1 MHCDFTEN
9 LEILNAYCNFT
20 ETNNQFPITGFRN
33 LQNLFFELNFLGD
46 YRRKIIITFRE
57 RLKGVNRNG
66 RDNDIGKSEV
76 RKYMKDRKIE
86 AYAQLLRN
94 DLQEAIKNNKQADR
108 EKKELKLTENK
119 GIKDRYTIKEQD
131 FEKFMTE
138 NQTESE
144 KLIESDLNKMEKKTN
159 KRYRNNEG
167 SENTEN
173 KMIKKGD
180 VKENEEK
187 LLRTNKGLEENE
199 SDSENSDMIIDDI
212 KEIAD
217 KNGKNWVQ
225 STPEQIKEKANVT
238 SKVIDQS

>member
-1 MHCDFTEN
+1 MEGNSTD
-9 LEILNAYCNFT
+9 
-20 ETNNQFPITGFRN
+20 
-33 LQNLFFELNFLGD
+33 
-46 YRRKIIITFRE
+46 
-57 RLKGVNRNG
+57 VNRNG

-76 RKYMKDRKIE
+76 RKYMKERKSE

-94 DLQEAIKNNKQADR
+94 DLRKMIKNNKQADR

-131 FEKFMTE
+131 FEKFMKE

-144 KLIESDLNKMEKKTN
+144 ILVESDIYKMGKKAN

-167 SENTEN
+167 SENMEN

-187 LLRTNKGLEENE
+187 LLRPNRGLEENE

-212 KEIAD
+212 KETAV
-217 KNGKNWVQ
+217 KNGKNRVQ
-225 STPEQIKEKANVT
+225 STLDQIKEKNEVT
-238 SKVIDQS
+238 SKVIDQSQRMNDNEIEQKKGIKLKNT